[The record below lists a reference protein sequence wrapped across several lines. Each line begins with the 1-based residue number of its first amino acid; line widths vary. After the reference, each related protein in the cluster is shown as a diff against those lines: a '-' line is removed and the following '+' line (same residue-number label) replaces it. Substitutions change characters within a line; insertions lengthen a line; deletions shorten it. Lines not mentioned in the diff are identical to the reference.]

1 VRLAFVG
8 HRLRWARTGS
18 GAVGLALVVVI
29 VLFVLIGPLFA
40 PHDPAATVGLTGASP
55 DSAFPLGTDRL
66 GRDVLSRLLWGGR
79 SVIGLAAAAT
89 LACYAVG
96 LLVGVTA
103 GYNRRLEGLLM
114 RSTDVVRAFPPLLFF
129 LIIVTGLGAS
139 VWVLILGV
147 TVVQAPGIARLSHT
161 ATKEVSLRP
170 YVEAAVARG
179 ERSLAVVQREILP
192 NILSPLIA
200 DAGLRFTFSVLL
212 VASVNFLGLGLQ
224 PPRSDWGLMVSE
236 NRDILTLNP
245 WAVFAP
251 AAFIALLTIG
261 VNLVGDSVTRSL
273 GRSR

>member
-1 VRLAFVG
+1 MRD
-8 HRLRWARTGS
+8 RLRFAKSGS
-18 GAVGLALVVVI
+18 GVVGLALLVVVLAL
-29 VLFVLIGPLFA
+29 VLVGPLLS
-40 PHDPAATVGLTGASP
+40 PHDPAESLGMAGTSP
-55 DSAFPLGTDRL
+55 DSAYPLGLDKL

-79 SVIGLAAAAT
+79 SVVFLAAAAT
-89 LACYAVG
+89 LACFG
-96 LLVGVTA
+96 FGMLFGVTA
-103 GYNRRLEGLLM
+103 GYNRRLEGALM
-114 RSTDVVRAFPPLLFF
+114 RSVDVIRAFPPLLFF
-129 LIIVTGLGAS
+129 LIIVTALGTS

-161 ATKEVSLRP
+161 ATKEVSLRA
-170 YVEAAVARG
+170 YVEAAIARG
-179 ERSLAVVQREILP
+179 ERAFTVIRREILP

-200 DAGLRFTFSVLL
+200 DAGLRFTFSILL

-251 AAFIALLTIG
+251 AALIALLTIG

-273 GRSR
+273 GRSQTGTR

>member
-1 VRLAFVG
+1 V
-8 HRLRWARTGS
+8 RTGS
-18 GAVGLALVVVI
+18 GAIGLALVVAI
-29 VLFVLIGPLFA
+29 LLFVLIGPLFA
-40 PHDPAATVGLTGASP
+40 PYNPAETVGLTGVSP

-89 LACYAVG
+89 LACYSVG

-103 GYNRRLEGLLM
+103 GYNRGLEGLLM

-129 LIIVTGLGAS
+129 LIIVTGLGTS
-139 VWVLILGV
+139 IWVLILGV

-161 ATKEVSLRP
+161 ASKEVSLRG

-179 ERSLAVVQREILP
+179 ERSLTVIRREILP

-236 NRDILTLNP
+236 NRDVLTLNP

-251 AAFIALLTIG
+251 AALIALLTIG

>member
-1 VRLAFVG
+1 VRSSVG
-8 HRLRWARTGS
+8 HRLRWARTGA
-18 GAVGLALVVVI
+18 GAVGLALVFAI
-29 VLFVLIGPLFA
+29 LLFVLIGPLFA
-40 PHDPAATVGLTGASP
+40 PHDPAETVGLTGASP

-79 SVIGLAAAAT
+79 SVIALAAAAT
-89 LACYAVG
+89 LACYAAG
-96 LLVGVTA
+96 MLVGVIA
-103 GYNRRLEGLLM
+103 GYSRRLEGVLM

-129 LIIVTGLGAS
+129 LIIVTALGTS
-139 VWVLILGV
+139 IWVLILGV

-161 ATKEVSLRP
+161 ATKEVSLRA
-170 YVEAAVARG
+170 YVEAAIARG
-179 ERSLAVVQREILP
+179 ERSLAVIRREIVP

-236 NRDILTLNP
+236 NRDVLTLNP

-251 AAFIALLTIG
+251 AVLIALLTIG

-273 GRSR
+273 GRSQ